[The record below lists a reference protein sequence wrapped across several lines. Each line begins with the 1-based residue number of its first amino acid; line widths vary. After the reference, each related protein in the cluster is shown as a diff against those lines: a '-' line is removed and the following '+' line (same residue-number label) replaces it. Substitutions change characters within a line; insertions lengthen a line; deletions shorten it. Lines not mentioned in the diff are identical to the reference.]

1 MTFYV
6 TTMDFNQKKQSML
19 TKEKQS
25 KKTNLLQVDHTLLI
39 HGSILKC
46 SGFSTHHRPS
56 VSIMAKWLNQ
66 QFPNYLSSR
75 NMQHLIT
82 VLEQMGLIL

>member
-1 MTFYV
+1 MTLYL
-6 TTMDFNQKKQSML
+6 TTTDFNRKKQSML

-25 KKTNLLQVDHTLLI
+25 KKTNLLQGWLCRNESLHTLLI

-56 VSIMAKWLNQ
+56 VSIMAK
-66 QFPNYLSSR
+66 
-75 NMQHLIT
+75 
-82 VLEQMGLIL
+82 